1 MILPDSTELE
11 LADGAS
17 GLDAARAIGPKLAEQ
32 AVLVKADGVPQ
43 DLRLPLPDGARLQ
56 ILTTRDT
63 QDPDALAV
71 LRHSA
76 AHLLAEAVRRLHPDV
91 KVAIGPPIDNGF
103 YYDFDFPSPIHE
115 ADLEA
120 IEAEVQRELA
130 EGRAWEREEISAD
143 EARARFTAEDEPY
156 KVELVDTAEGAISL
170 YTQGDF
176 TDLCRGPHLQTSAPI
191 KAFKLTSLA
200 GAYWRGDSSNAQL
213 TRIYGTAF
221 FSQKDLDA
229 HLERLEEA
237 RARDHRRLGAELDL
251 FHFDEHSPGSPF
263 WHPKGM
269 AIFNALED
277 LRRRENARRGYSE
290 VKTPLIYDKALW
302 VTSGHWEKF
311 RENMFLIPIDDE
323 HTYAI
328 KPMNCP
334 GHMLLFGSQLRSYRE
349 LPLRFAEAAPLHRN
363 ELAGALHGLTRVR
376 YVTQDDAHIF
386 CSREQIDSELD
397 ACLEYLRYLYGLF
410 GIEPR
415 AELSTRPENKLG
427 ADEEWDF
434 TGGQADRG
442 ARPPRDRVLRRR
454 GGGLVLRAEDRP
466 PHHRRARPLVAARH
480 DPARRPDAGPLRAHL
495 HGRRQPRA
503 SGVRRPP
510 SVLRLARALHRD
522 HHRALR
528 RRVPAL
534 ARAGPGARARRQRA
548 ASRWRARDRRRG
560 SARPAIASTSTTA
573 TRRSASGSATASS
586 RRSRSSSSSA
596 SASPRQR
603 SPCGR
608 AGRVSRRGRSTSC
621 STTSRRPSRRRS
633 SWRRGAR
640 SSCDAAVD
648 TGRNRARRSEAA
660 RPRRSRA
667 GGRRARRATLASP
680 HTGLPPCYAFHL
692 QSRGRYPHLRSHE
705 LRGFNRVERRGK
717 RCRCLPAA
725 FDVSGKE
732 LHGFEERHSLMRSL

>member
-1 MILPDSTELE
+1 MNVILPDGTTLE
-11 LADGAS
+11 LVDDAT

-32 AVLVKADGVPQ
+32 AVLVKADGVAQ
-43 DLRLPLPDGARLQ
+43 DLRLALPDGAKLQ

-76 AHLLAEAVRRLHPDV
+76 AHLVAEAVRRLHPGV

-120 IEAEVQRELA
+120 IEAEVQRELND
-130 EGRAWEREEISAD
+130 GRVWEREEISAD
-143 EARARFTAEDEPY
+143 EARSRFAAEGEPY
-156 KVELVDTAEGAISL
+156 KVELVDTAEGTISL

-191 KAFKLTSLA
+191 KALKLTSLA
-200 GAYWRGDSSNAQL
+200 GAYWRGDSNNAQL

-229 HLERLEEA
+229 HLERLDQA

-251 FHFDEHSPGSPF
+251 FHFDDHSPGSPF

-376 YVTQDDAHIF
+376 HVTQDDAHIF

-397 ACLEYLRYLYGLF
+397 QCLEYLRYLYGLF

-434 TGGQADRG
+434 TEGKLIEALDRHGIEYFVGAGEGSFYGPKIDLHITDALDRSWQLGTIQLDAQMPARFGLTYMGPDNREHPVFVVHRAFFGSLERFIGIIIEHFGGAFPLWLAPVQVRLLA
-442 ARPPRDRVLRRR
+442 VS
-454 GGGLVLRAEDRP
+454 EQ
-466 PHHRRARPLVAARH
+466 HREGSHAIAARF
-480 DPARRPDAGPLRAHL
+480 RDAGYR
-495 HGRRQPRA
+495 
-503 SGVRRPP
+503 VD
-510 SVLRLARALHRD
+510 VDDRD
-522 HHRALR
+522 ETLGKRI
-528 RRVPAL
+528 
-534 ARAGPGARARRQRA
+534 
-548 ASRWRARDRRRG
+548 RDSELEKIPVVVVFGERE
-560 SARPAIASTSTTA
+560 
-573 TRRSASGSATASS
+573 
-586 RRSRSSSSSA
+586 
-596 SASPRQR
+596 
-603 SPCGR
+603 
-608 AGRVSRRGRSTSC
+608 
-621 STTSRRPSRRRS
+621 
-633 SWRRGAR
+633 
-640 SSCDAAVD
+640 
-648 TGRNRARRSEAA
+648 SEAA
-660 RPRRSRA
+660 
-667 GGRRARRATLASP
+667 LAVR
-680 HTGLPPCYAFHL
+680 TRGEG
-692 QSRGRYPHLRSHE
+692 QST
-705 LRGFNRVERRGK
+705 
-717 RCRCLPAA
+717 
-725 FDVSGKE
+725 
-732 LHGFEERHSLMRSL
+732 RSLDELLGDLAAISR